1 MLGYWVNP
9 FGISDN
15 LRIGPSL
22 ALKVDIV
29 LAQFLATG
37 TVGGFGFSGALQ
49 FGKISAQLEF
59 DITETASGKHF
70 RVAQL

>member
-1 MLGYWVNP
+1 M
-9 FGISDN
+9 
-15 LRIGPSL
+15 